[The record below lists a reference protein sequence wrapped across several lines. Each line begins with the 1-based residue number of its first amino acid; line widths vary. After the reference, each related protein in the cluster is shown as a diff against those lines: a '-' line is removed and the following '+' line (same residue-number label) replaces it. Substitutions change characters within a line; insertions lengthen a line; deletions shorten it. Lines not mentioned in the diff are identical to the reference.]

1 MNANTMQTQIC
12 IKLNTLI
19 GTRTNVRETNVRVD
33 KRQSGNVRVTNV
45 REDKTSEK
53 TNIRVG
59 QTSEKF
65 RFLSN
70 SDVLSQV

>member
-1 MNANTMQTQIC
+1 MYVHNYMYTN
-12 IKLNTLI
+12 L
-19 GTRTNVRETNVRVD
+19 GTRTNFRETNVRVD

-59 QTSEKF
+59 QT
-65 RFLSN
+65 
-70 SDVLSQV
+70 

>member
-1 MNANTMQTQIC
+1 MSIR
-12 IKLNTLI
+12 LI
-19 GTRTNVRETNVRVD
+19 IFDTGTNVRETNVRVD